1 MALKGKKNTS
11 GKKKNIGKIA
21 IITLIAM
28 AFISVI
34 TPDSQEDNEND
45 AASANTMDTELAIAP
60 EPTVN
65 PTSSSAATLA
75 LGSTPIPTTAPT
87 PEPTPAPTPEPTPA
101 PAPKPTL
108 APTPKPT
115 LAPTPEPTL
124 ALAPEPTL
132 APTPE
137 PIPVPTPESILE
149 PVLVPTPGPS
159 LEVIPEPVVPIV
171 DPGDTAITYVLNT
184 STQKIHIPNCKSVAK
199 IKVENYATTDKT
211 IDELLNEGYTRCG
224 NCLK

>member
-28 AFISVI
+28 AFISVVT
-34 TPDSQEDNEND
+34 TPDSRKDNEND
-45 AASANTMDTELAIAP
+45 ATSANTIDTELAIAP
-60 EPTVN
+60 EPTVK
-65 PTSSSAATLA
+65 PTTSSAATLA
-75 LGSTPIPTTAPT
+75 LSSTPIPTTAPT
-87 PEPTPAPTPEPTPA
+87 PEPT
-101 PAPKPTL
+101 
-108 APTPKPT
+108 

-124 ALAPEPTL
+124 ALTPEPTL

-137 PIPVPTPESILE
+137 PIPVPTPE
-149 PVLVPTPGPS
+149 PVLVPTPEPS

-171 DPGDTAITYVLNT
+171 DPGNTSAITYVLNT
-184 STQKIHIPNCKSVAK
+184 GTKKIHISNCSSVAK
-199 IKVENYATTDKT
+199 IKAENYATTDKT
-211 IDELLNEGYTRCG
+211 INELLNEGYTQCG